1 MDDGKDT
8 EGGRPGD
15 EWMSDKTGTLTRPTR
30 FMHLRFLPFYVLRVD
45 LIKLPSSIY
54 GQCCICHCRLPGS
67 YCMASLIPN
76 DCTVTLF
83 GTSAAIKDNPPST
96 DFRLFFLPYLLKL
109 CMCMTHLLEFSELD
123 WLGTGYLVYT
133 RGSIR

>member
-1 MDDGKDT
+1 MVRIQR
-8 EGGRPGD
+8 EGGQDMDGYQAKQGHSPGLHV
-15 EWMSDKTGTLTRPTR
+15 SCIYN
-30 FMHLRFLPFYVLRVD
+30 FLPFYVLRVH
-45 LIKLPSSIY
+45 LIRLPSSIY

-76 DCTVTLF
+76 DCTVTLV
-83 GTSAAIKDNPPST
+83 GTSAAIKENPPST